1 VECKKGAMK
10 MGNGPSN
17 RGAVLLAELKVLVDS
32 FPHHHRTAVI
42 KTLETVLRE
51 LGAHHPS
58 CHSVNLQPEVNSV
71 LGSPFPE
78 AAASLDLDSQG
89 PTEDP
94 KQKEDC
100 ER

>member
-1 VECKKGAMK
+1 VECKKGAMNV
-10 MGNGPSN
+10 GNGPSN

-32 FPHHHRTAVI
+32 FPHHQRAAVI
-42 KTLETVLRE
+42 KTLETVLRG

-58 CHSVNLQPEVNSV
+58 WHPVNLQREGNSV

-89 PTEDP
+89 PTEDQ

>member
-1 VECKKGAMK
+1 MECKKGAMK

-42 KTLETVLRE
+42 KTLETVLRG
-51 LGAHHPS
+51 LDAHHPS
-58 CHSVNLQPEVNSV
+58 WNSLNFSPEVNTV
-71 LGSPFPE
+71 PGSPFPE
-78 AAASLDLDSQG
+78 VAASFDLDNQR
-89 PTEDP
+89 PTEDQ

-100 ER
+100 EQ